1 MSLQASLLPE
11 ARSKPPS
18 EADQIETILILRLSG
33 EAFGL
38 SVSMVHEIM
47 DPIPVTPV
55 PRAPAFAPALINV
68 RGAVV
73 PLVDIRTR
81 LRMRPS
87 PQTQSARIVVV
98 DAPVEDGTIRL
109 AILADAVEEVIEVR
123 LSEVEP
129 IPDLGA
135 PWPETYVLGVTRHRD
150 EIIVLLNPETLF
162 RPNPGPTQ
170 QM

>member
-1 MSLQASLLPE
+1 MSLQTAFPPQNPV
-11 ARSKPPS
+11 KPQS
-18 EADQIETILILRLSG
+18 DGEQIETILILRLSG

-81 LRMRPS
+81 LRMEPGRKTDS
-87 PQTQSARIVVV
+87 SRIVVL
-98 DAPVEDGTIRL
+98 DAPVEDGPIRL
-109 AILADAVEEVIEVR
+109 AILADSVDEVIEVR
-123 LSEVEP
+123 SSDREP

-135 PWPETYVLGVTRHRD
+135 PWPAGYLLGVTRHRD
-150 EIIVLLNPETLF
+150 GIIVLLNPETLF
-162 RPNPGPTQ
+162 RPNLGPTQ
-170 QM
+170 QL

>member
-1 MSLQASLLPE
+1 MSLQATLHPE
-11 ARSKPPS
+11 TRSKPPS
-18 EADQIETILILRLSG
+18 DGEQIETMLILRLSG

-81 LRMRPS
+81 LRMVPS
-87 PQTQSARIVVV
+87 RKTASARIVVL
-98 DAPVEDGTIRL
+98 DAPAEDGTIRL

-123 LSEVEP
+123 LSELEP

-135 PWPETYVLGVTRHRD
+135 PWPKAYVLGVTRHRD

-162 RPNPGPTQ
+162 RPDPGPTH

>member
-1 MSLQASLLPE
+1 LSLQTSFAPTTPV
-11 ARSKPPS
+11 KTQS
-18 EADQIETILILRLSG
+18 EGDQVETILILRLSG

-47 DPIPVTPV
+47 DPIPVTVV
-55 PRAPAFAPALINV
+55 PRASAFAPALINV

-81 LRMRPS
+81 LRMEPS
-87 PQTQSARIVVV
+87 RKTESARIVVL
-98 DAPVEDGTIRL
+98 DAPVEDGLIRL
-109 AILADAVEEVIEVR
+109 AILADSVDEVIEVR
-123 LSEVEP
+123 WSDREP

-135 PWPETYVLGVTRHRD
+135 PWPEAYLLGVTRHRD
-150 EIIVLLNPETLF
+150 GIIVLLNPETLF
-162 RPNPGPTQ
+162 RPNLGPTQ